1 MKCFSNTFVHYVY
14 FFTLQKENRTGEHS
28 TEGFNSY
35 GVVRSHDALDCVVGF
50 SLKVVLWMKYSS
62 RSVHYDAVL
71 FQLIFSIYWL
81 RIYSQ
86 N

>member
-50 SLKVVLWMKYSS
+50 FAKGSYVDEILLTLVGQYTTMQYCL
-62 RSVHYDAVL
+62 
-71 FQLIFSIYWL
+71 
-81 RIYSQ
+81 